1 MTQPIRILYV
11 DDSPHDREL
20 VCDALEIESGGFQ
33 VTQAASRADFETHLL
48 ADDYDLVLSD
58 FNILGF
64 EGLQVIEAVRKYKP
78 GVPVLIV
85 TGTGSEEIAV
95 EAMKRGACDYVIKSP
110 HHIRRLPQT
119 IRAELDKKKLADEHN
134 RLKQER
140 DRLFDYSIDLMC
152 IANFDGYFNQINPA
166 WGRTFGWTDE
176 ELLARPY
183 VEFVHSDDQQATTE
197 AVAQLI
203 RERQP
208 LSFEH
213 RFRSK
218 DGSYKLLAWN
228 AYPLLE
234 DELIF
239 AIARDV
245 TARKQAEEK
254 IERHVG
260 RLAALRQIDQAIAST
275 FDMRLA
281 LNILV
286 EQAVAHLHVDIAGIL
301 LLNPQSLS
309 LEYGTSYGLPVQ
321 TTQPTHLSIADGYAG
336 QVVRERRLI
345 HVSNIPLSNSGLAR
359 ALRQNDETLVSYYGV
374 PLIAKG
380 EVKGVLEIVRR
391 ALLEL
396 DPEWLDFLQAL
407 AGEAAIAID
416 NAQLFNGL
424 QRSNIDLAL
433 AYDATIEGWSRAL
446 DLRDRETE
454 GHSQRVTEL
463 TVKLAQAMGIPSE
476 ALVHVRRG
484 ALLHDIGKM
493 GVPDSILLKP
503 GPLTEA
509 EWAIMRQHP
518 VHAFEMLSPIAYL
531 RPALDIPYCHHE
543 KWDGTGYPRGL
554 EAEEIPLAA
563 RIFTV
568 IDVWDA
574 LNSDRPYRSRW
585 PSAQVKEYLRSN
597 AGLHFDPKVVELFLS
612 MDIDL

>member
-11 DDSPHDREL
+11 DDNPHDREL
-20 VCDALEIESGGFQ
+20 VRDALEIESGGFQ
-33 VTQAASRADFETHLL
+33 LTQAASRADFEARLV
-48 ADDYDLVLSD
+48 ADNYDLVLSD

-64 EGLQVIEAVRKYKP
+64 EGLQVIEAVHKHKP

-85 TGTGSEEIAV
+85 TGTGSEEVAV

-119 IRAELDKKKLADEHN
+119 IRAELNKKKLADEHN

-152 IANFDGYFNQINPA
+152 VANFDGYFNQINPA
-166 WGRTFGWTDE
+166 WGRTFGWAND
-176 ELLARPY
+176 ELLDRPY
-183 VEFVHSDDQQATTE
+183 AEFVHSDDQQATTE
-197 AVAQLI
+197 AIAQLI
-203 RERQP
+203 RERRP

-286 EQAVAHLHVDIAGIL
+286 EQAALHLHVDIAGIL
-301 LLNPQSLS
+301 LLNPQSLN

-321 TTQPTHLSIADGYAG
+321 TTQPAHLSIVDGYAG
-336 QVVRERRLI
+336 QAVRERRLI
-345 HVSNIPLSNSGLAR
+345 HVSNIPISGSGLAQT
-359 ALRQNDETLVSYYGV
+359 LRQKDDTLVSYYGV

-380 EVKGVLEIVRR
+380 EVKGVLEIIRR
-391 ALLEL
+391 ASLEL

-424 QRSNIDLAL
+424 QRSNVDLAL

-463 TVKLAQAMGIPSE
+463 TVKLAQAMSIPTE
-476 ALVHVRRG
+476 TLVHVRRG

-493 GVPDSILLKP
+493 GIPDNILLKP

-509 EWAIMRQHP
+509 EWAIMRRHP
-518 VHAFEMLSPIAYL
+518 TFAYEMLSPISYL

-543 KWDGTGYPRGL
+543 KWDGTGYPRGMKGD
-554 EAEEIPLAA
+554 EIPLAA

-585 PSAQVKEYLRSN
+585 APSKVKDHLRSQV
-597 AGLHFDPKVVELFLS
+597 GLHFDPKVVELFLN